1 MWVAGIT
8 QGLMWREYGA
18 DGYLV
23 NSFAETVLALR
34 PMYFL
39 RAFGGL
45 LYLAGA
51 VVMTVNVWRTILGHQ
66 RSEAPMRDAAYDPE
80 KDRPLADLIATEV
93 TRIASLIAS
102 FNVRD
107 PEVTGTTSAPSN
119 FMRATLSA

>member
-1 MWVAGIT
+1 VGIVFYASSMWVAGIT

-23 NSFAETVLALR
+23 NSFAETVLALK

-45 LYLAGA
+45 LFLSGA

-66 RSEAPMRDAAYDPE
+66 RDEAPMRDAAFDPA
-80 KDRPLADLIATEV
+80 KDRPIVAVA
-93 TRIASLIAS
+93 A
-102 FNVRD
+102 
-107 PEVTGTTSAPSN
+107 
-119 FMRATLSA
+119 